1 MHPDTPTNRV
11 HIQWTF
17 IFKMH
22 IKNQKII
29 YHFCHDCMTYNASSS
44 QVKTW
49 EDDNAYNEQDSK
61 VGIYHN
67 YNIYIIHVYLYLS
80 QEWRKENV

>member
-1 MHPDTPTNRV
+1 MTVWLIMLHLPKSGVSDPD
-11 HIQWTF
+11 
-17 IFKMH
+17 
-22 IKNQKII
+22 QKPL
-29 YHFCHDCMTYNASSS
+29 
-44 QVKTW
+44 TW
-49 EDDNAYNEQDSK
+49 EDDIAYNEQDK

>member
-1 MHPDTPTNRV
+1 
-11 HIQWTF
+11 
-17 IFKMH
+17 MH

-29 YHFCHDCMTYNASSS
+29 YHFCHDCMLLIMLHLPKSMVSDPDQKS
-44 QVKTW
+44 LTW
-49 EDDNAYNEQDSK
+49 EDDNAYNEEDSK

-80 QEWRKENV
+80 QE

>member
-1 MHPDTPTNRV
+1 MMHPDTPTNRV
-11 HIQWTF
+11 HIQWIF

-22 IKNQKII
+22 IKNQQII
-29 YHFCHDCMTYNASSS
+29 YHFCHDCMLLIMLH
-44 QVKTW
+44 
-49 EDDNAYNEQDSK
+49 DNAYNEEDSK